1 MSQCDFSSH
10 AVVAVPGV
18 HVFMYQVYP
27 AAPAATMLKNV
38 LEESKYRA
46 FVLYSVSAAA
56 AAVSVRAVVGF
67 HP

>member
-1 MSQCDFSSH
+1 
-10 AVVAVPGV
+10 
-18 HVFMYQVYP
+18 
-27 AAPAATMLKNV
+27 MLKNV